1 VYDTRELLMPTV
13 FNGAKAAD
21 HAATALGLVVSTI
34 ASLALPY
41 YNGGANVLIGQWG
54 YHWAD
59 AIPLNFLASSQ
70 SSPYPGSWTN
80 GLHILGGFVG
90 VLGLLILRAYYGF
103 GLHPAGFLGS
113 SVHALHVLWFS
124 IFVGW
129 AIKSLVQRYGGL
141 KGYRILLPFFLG
153 LIVGDVLNA
162 GVWIVISH
170 LTGTAYNLMPT

>member
-1 VYDTRELLMPTV
+1 MV
-13 FNGAKAAD
+13 AAV
-21 HAATALGLVVSTI
+21 AVGLVVSTV

-59 AIPLNFLASSQ
+59 AIPLNFLASAQ

-80 GLHILGGFVG
+80 VFHVLGGFAG
-90 VLGLLILRAYYGF
+90 VLGLLLLRAYGGF
-103 GLHPAGFLGS
+103 GLHPAGFLGA

-129 AIKSLVQRYGGL
+129 AVKSLVQRYGGL
-141 KGYRILLPFFLG
+141 RGYRTLLPFFLG
-153 LIVGDVLNA
+153 LMVGDVLNA
-162 GVWIVISH
+162 GVWIVVSH